1 MTHRPIWGGNG
12 RLYWVRCACGS
23 WQSGAY
29 RQAAE
34 MQWAYGAHLARLV
47 HTA

>member
-12 RLYWVRCACGS
+12 RLHWVRCACGS

-29 RQAAE
+29 RQVAE
-34 MQWAYGAHLARLV
+34 MQWAYSAHLTRLV
-47 HTA
+47 RTA